1 MVIALC
7 ILAVLGVFGGHFWL
21 ADPLHSL
28 KFWEHAH
35 TWFETSV
42 SFQSLY
48 GAQIGDQLA
57 AAVAV
62 DEHAAH
68 LAHIV
73 ALSVSLTVA
82 SLGIRVAWLIYGRG
96 GERSQRSAGQIT
108 HSRDAS

>member
-1 MVIALC
+1 MVVALC
-7 ILAVLGVFGGHFWL
+7 ILAFLGVFGGHFWL

-73 ALSVSLTVA
+73 CSRAPRVSHV
-82 SLGIRVAWLIYGRG
+82 
-96 GERSQRSAGQIT
+96 
-108 HSRDAS
+108 SRRPRCLAV